1 MTKTQ
6 LLASK
11 FFKDET
17 GNPIT
22 LSPLQ
27 DQLFQLIFLQKYPR
41 IHVMAHTRFGKSL
54 TIALA
59 VLLRAS
65 IYPETW
71 AIISGTKE
79 KAKII
84 MSYINYHIFD
94 HPFFLTKFVPEKG
107 EKIEDL
113 RRYRNKQKISF
124 KIDKDKYSYIFIG
137 SAKEALGY
145 GARNVVLDEAA
156 LIDNDDFSLVLRML
170 GDNPKENFLCKIGNP
185 FRRNHFFDSYKDPKY
200 AKFNVDCWT
209 SLKEGMRMSQELIEE
224 NRKYVYFSVL
234 FENKFPSENEI
245 DEEGWVYLLTEIDLE
260 NSKKRNNTPAGE
272 KFLGVDV
279 ARGGRNESVW
289 VIRDDTTARIV
300 YRWREPDIIKTG
312 QKTIEIIKTEGVNPS
327 NVYIDDVGVGG
338 GVVDFLK
345 NNGLPVNGVN
355 FGESL
360 SAKKEFLID
369 NNRKVDERFINLK
382 AMLYAG
388 DESVLTWVRNYGQ
401 LIENEY
407 SGWDQLLSI
416 RYKKNSYGKIVIEP
430 KENMRKRGIES
441 PDIADAFA
449 LTFTNQLSIR
459 KIESII
465 ELPAERPF
473 GGVDWE

>member
-1 MTKTQ
+1 
-6 LLASK
+6 
-11 FFKDET
+11 
-17 GNPIT
+17 
-22 LSPLQ
+22 
-27 DQLFQLIFLQKYPR
+27 
-41 IHVMAHTRFGKSL
+41 
-54 TIALA
+54 
-59 VLLRAS
+59 
-65 IYPETW
+65 
-71 AIISGTKE
+71 
-79 KAKII
+79 
-84 MSYINYHIFD
+84 
-94 HPFFLTKFVPEKG
+94 
-107 EKIEDL
+107 
-113 RRYRNKQKISF
+113 
-124 KIDKDKYSYIFIG
+124 
-137 SAKEALGY
+137 
-145 GARNVVLDEAA
+145 
-156 LIDNDDFSLVLRML
+156 
-170 GDNPKENFLCKIGNP
+170 
-185 FRRNHFFDSYKDPKY
+185 
-200 AKFNVDCWT
+200 
-209 SLKEGMRMSQELIEE
+209 
-224 NRKYVYFSVL
+224 
-234 FENKFPSENEI
+234 
-245 DEEGWVYLLTEIDLE
+245 LLTEIDLE

-449 LTFTNQLSIR
+449 LTFSNQLSIR